1 MTAESAERPQPSIA
15 DHALIGDTHT
25 GALVTSAGTIDWLCL
40 PRFDSGAC
48 FAALLGDEQN
58 GHWTVSPTSDVVS
71 ISRRYRRGT
80 LILETDFE
88 TADGTVR
95 VVDFMPHRHHTPTVV
110 RTVVGLSGSVAISS
124 VLRVRFDYG
133 RTVPWVRRTDSG
145 ICALAG
151 PDALTLTTGVPL
163 RGVNMH
169 TVGETVVSEGERC
182 SFVLEWHHSGES
194 PADRVDPDVLE
205 SETEDFWRRW
215 SDRLD
220 VEGPWA
226 ELVARSL
233 VTLKALTYEPSGAVV
248 AALTTSLPE
257 DPGGERNWDYRYSW
271 LRDASFTLD
280 ALTANGCLSEA
291 VAWRD
296 WLLRAVAG
304 DPSQLQ
310 IMYGVDGE
318 RRLPEHELP
327 WLDGHRASRPVR
339 VGNAAADQFQLD
351 VYGEVLAAMHSA
363 RVAGMP
369 PDGDAWDLQLALV
382 DHVEKIWR
390 EPDEGIW
397 EVRGGRRHFT
407 HSKVMAWVAFDRAAR
422 GISEHDLPG
431 DARRYRA
438 LADAVHEEV
447 CRLAYDDDAGTFVQ
461 AYGDK
466 GLDASLLL
474 MPSVGFLPADD
485 ERVVRTAEAIEKALC
500 QDGLVLRYRTDHGA
514 DDGLQGDEGAFVLCT
529 FWMVDSLAM
538 RGEQERAEAL
548 FERVVALANDV
559 GLLSEEYDVPSGQML
574 GNMPQAFS
582 HVGLVNSAA
591 RLAEG
596 SARLQVFHQQ
606 STGG

>member
-1 MTAESAERPQPSIA
+1 MSAGQADGTPPSIG

-25 GALVTSAGTIDWLCL
+25 AALVTSAGTIDWLCL

-58 GHWTVSPTSDVVS
+58 GHWTVSPGDDVVS
-71 ISRRYRRGT
+71 SSRRYRRGT

-88 TADGTVR
+88 TADGAVR

-110 RTVVGLSGSVAISS
+110 RTVVGLRGSVPMSS

-133 RTVPWVRRTDSG
+133 RTVPWVRRTESG
-145 ICALAG
+145 IRALAG

-169 TVGETVVSEGERC
+169 TVGETVVAEGERC
-182 SFVLEWHHSGES
+182 SFVLEWHRPGEPPS
-194 PADRVDPDVLE
+194 ERVDPDALE
-205 SETEDFWRRW
+205 AQTEEFWRDW

-220 VEGPWA
+220 VSGPWA
-226 ELVARSL
+226 DLVTRSL
-233 VTLKALTYEPSGAVV
+233 ITLKALTYEPSGAVV
-248 AALTTSLPE
+248 AAPTTSLPE
-257 DPGGERNWDYRYSW
+257 ELGGERNWDYRYSW

-310 IMYGVDGE
+310 IMYGVEGE

-339 VGNAAADQFQLD
+339 VGNAAADQLQLD

-363 RVAGMP
+363 RVAGMA
-369 PDGDAWDLQLALV
+369 PDGDAWALQLALV

-397 EVRGGRRHFT
+397 EVRGDRKHFT

-422 GISEHDLPG
+422 GILEHDLDG
-431 DARRYRA
+431 DADRYRA
-438 LADAVHEEV
+438 LAEEVHEEV
-447 CRLAYDDDAGTFVQ
+447 CRLGYDGSTGTFVQ
-461 AYGDK
+461 AYGDQ

-474 MPSVGFLPADD
+474 MPAVGFLPADD
-485 ERVVRTAEAIEKALC
+485 ERIVRTAEAIEKRLC
-500 QDGLVLRYRTDHGA
+500 QDGLVLRYRTDEGA
-514 DDGLQGDEGAFVLCT
+514 DDGLAGGEGAFVLCT
-529 FWMVDSLAM
+529 FWMVDSLAL

-548 FERVVALANDV
+548 FTRVVALANDV
-559 GLLSEEYDVPSGQML
+559 GLLSEEFDAATGEML

-582 HVGLVNSAA
+582 HVGLVNSAV

-596 SARLQVFHQQ
+596 SARVEGFQEQ